1 MQPWLWGARTTF
13 RARPGEPMYLDP
25 EDEEILAGEKGETR
39 QRMMELLVALGKVFG
54 AERLVG
60 IKSAQVSG
68 ASYKTIGEYGLAWLS
83 SLDARA
89 VVPAVLNPIGMPR
102 GRWKEM
108 GIGPEF
114 AANQEAVIAAYERL
128 GVKLEC
134 TCTPYYLHKTSFGDH
149 LAWSESSAV
158 SYANSVIGARTN
170 REGGPGALAAALVG
184 KTPCYGLHLEKNRKP
199 HLIIEVTSDE
209 KDWSIAR
216 YGALGYHAGKLVGNK
231 IPYFRGITPDSDQL
245 KALGAAMAATGAVA
259 LYHVDNVTPE
269 AKNTGYDLS
278 GLEVVSVEP
287 AEIDRLFTRI
297 PVDAVAIGCPH
308 CSPAE
313 LHDIAGL
320 LEGKTVIRPLYVF
333 AAHGVIDKN
342 QKTVSSI
349 ERSGA
354 RVFAD
359 TCMVVSPVMERYPA
373 IMVNSGKALAYVPD
387 MCGAIARIGSIEEC
401 VEVAT
406 SQSS

>member
-1 MQPWLWGARTTF
+1 
-13 RARPGEPMYLDP
+13 MYLDTG
-25 EDEEILAGEKGETR
+25 DEEILAGEKGETR

-83 SLDARA
+83 SLDARV

-102 GRWKEM
+102 ERWQEM
-108 GIGPEF
+108 GIDPEF
-114 AANQEAVIAAYERL
+114 ASKQEAVIAAYERL

-134 TCTPYYLHKTSFGDH
+134 TCTPYYLHTTSFGDH

-170 REGGPGALAAALVG
+170 REGGPGALAAALIG

-199 HLIIEVTSDE
+199 HIILEVKPGDKE
-209 KDWSIAR
+209 WSIAR

-231 IPYFRGITPDSDQL
+231 IPYFRGITPDPDQM

-259 LYHVDNVTPE
+259 LYHIDNVTPE
-269 AKNTGYDLS
+269 AKKIRYNLA
-278 GLEVVSVEP
+278 GLEVISVEP
-287 AEIDRLFTRI
+287 AEIDRLFTEI
-297 PVDAVAIGCPH
+297 PVDAVALGCPH
-308 CSPAE
+308 CSAGE
-313 LHDIAGL
+313 LIRIAGL
-320 LEGKTVIRPLYVF
+320 LRGKTVMRPLYVF
-333 AAHGVIDKN
+333 AAQGIIDKN
-342 QKTVSSI
+342 LETVSSI

-359 TCMVVSPVMERYPA
+359 TCMVVSPVMEQYPS

-387 MCGAIARIGSIEEC
+387 MCGAVARIGSVEEC
-401 VEVAT
+401 IAVAT
-406 SQSS
+406 S

>member
-1 MQPWLWGARTTF
+1 
-13 RARPGEPMYLDP
+13 MYLAP
-25 EDEEILAGEKGETR
+25 DEEKMLAGENGETL
-39 QRMMELLVALGKVFG
+39 QKMLELLVALGKVFG
-54 AERLVG
+54 AERLVR
-60 IKSAQVSG
+60 IRSAQVSG

-108 GIGPEF
+108 GIEPVF
-114 AANQEAVIAAYERL
+114 AERQQAVIGAYERL
-128 GVKLEC
+128 GVNLEC
-134 TCTPYYLHKTSFGDH
+134 TCTPYYLHETSFGDH

-184 KTPCYGLHLEKNRKP
+184 KTPCYGLHLDKNRNP
-199 HLIIEVTSDE
+199 DVVIEVKSDE
-209 KDWSIAR
+209 NDWGIAR
-216 YGALGYHAGKLVGNK
+216 YGALGYHTGKLVGNK
-231 IPYFRGITPDSDQL
+231 IPYFLGITPDNDQL

-259 LYHVDNVTPE
+259 LYHVKGVTPE
-269 AKNTGYDLS
+269 ARKNQFTISDLEIIS
-278 GLEVVSVEP
+278 IEP
-287 AEIDRLFTRI
+287 AEIDQLFTDI
-297 PVDAVAIGCPH
+297 PVDAVAVGCPH

-313 LHDIAGL
+313 LIDIARL
-320 LEGKTVIRPLYVF
+320 LKGKTVTKPFYVF
-333 AAHGVIDKN
+333 AAQGVIDN
-342 QKTVSSI
+342 NSMTVNVI

-354 RVFAD
+354 RVYAD
-359 TCMVVSPVMERYPA
+359 TCMVVSPVMEQYPA

-387 MCGAIARIGSIEEC
+387 MCGAITRVGSIEEC

-406 SQSS
+406 S